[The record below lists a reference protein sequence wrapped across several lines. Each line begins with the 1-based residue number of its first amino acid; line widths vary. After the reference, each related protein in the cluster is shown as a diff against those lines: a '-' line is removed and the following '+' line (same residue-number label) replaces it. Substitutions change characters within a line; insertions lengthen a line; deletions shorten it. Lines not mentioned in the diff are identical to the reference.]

1 MWSVRRRSSNTR
13 VPATVIACGAVNTA
27 KTAIPSAS
35 RASGAL
41 AIDFLELFLG
51 FVPTNVVAVL
61 ADP

>member
-1 MWSVRRRSSNTR
+1 